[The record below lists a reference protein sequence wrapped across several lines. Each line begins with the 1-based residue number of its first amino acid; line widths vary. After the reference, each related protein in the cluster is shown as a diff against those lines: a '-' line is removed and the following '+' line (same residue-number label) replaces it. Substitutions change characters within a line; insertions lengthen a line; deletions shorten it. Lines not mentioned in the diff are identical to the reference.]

1 VQAWWNAKEIGIC
14 PVLKGSVQIVAKSQV
29 ETLLFLFIGKT
40 YVLQVKIAS
49 DINKAVRSIWLLY
62 SEVLNIGG

>member
-1 VQAWWNAKEIGIC
+1 MQAWWNAKEIGIC

-40 YVLQVKIAS
+40 
-49 DINKAVRSIWLLY
+49 
-62 SEVLNIGG
+62 